1 MSLSQKYVLITGCSA
16 NGLGAA
22 LVDVFLQHDYH
33 VFATLRTPSKAP
45 SHFSTL
51 SNITIL
57 ALDVVSPTDIASAVD
72 AVKKKT
78 GGRLDVLVNN
88 SGRFEVMPA
97 LDTSIKEGKK
107 LFDLNFWAPLAM
119 IQAFAPLLIEA
130 RGCVVNVSSVAAVL
144 PLYFQSIYS
153 ASKAALMNAS
163 EIWRLELALL
173 GVRTLTIMTGS
184 VRSNVFETMSGGKV
198 PETSYYAAVAK
209 DIYDLGDGRLA
220 EYAISSDAWAKTVVD
235 AVEKGTTGKV
245 WFGGAASATGWA
257 AWLLPAWMVDK
268 SMTSFMPWVKKIQR

>member
-72 AVKKKT
+72 VVKKKT

-144 PLYFQSIYS
+144 PLYFQSKEDCFPLIFHHEVLWDVDGKDLTVRDRY
-153 ASKAALMNAS
+153 LQ
-163 EIWRLELALL
+163 RLESRSDERERDLASRARSSGRADFDYHDGL
-173 GVRTLTIMTGS
+173 GSQQCFRDHVRGEGP
-184 VRSNVFETMSGGKV
+184 R
-198 PETSYYAAVAK
+198 
-209 DIYDLGDGRLA
+209 DLILCGRCEGHL
-220 EYAISSDAWAKTVVD
+220 
-235 AVEKGTTGKV
+235 
-245 WFGGAASATGWA
+245 
-257 AWLLPAWMVDK
+257 
-268 SMTSFMPWVKKIQR
+268 